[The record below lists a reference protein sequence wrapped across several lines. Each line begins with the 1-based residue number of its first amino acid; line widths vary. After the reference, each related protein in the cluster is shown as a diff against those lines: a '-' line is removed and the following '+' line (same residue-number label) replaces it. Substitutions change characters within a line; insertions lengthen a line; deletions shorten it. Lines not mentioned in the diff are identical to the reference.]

1 MNIGKVIALFLGSLI
16 VVLMLFMLFSSDS
29 PTQATQ
35 EPVKN
40 EPKPVTQTTSNS
52 SEFQT
57 SDELN
62 KIKELKQS
70 VSLSSDVV
78 SKIYLQSCAPCHAK
92 DGSGILAPSIIG
104 KSKEAILARL
114 NEYKAGKIPNSL
126 MEGLLDNVSD
136 ENLTILAEEI
146 SKFK

>member
-1 MNIGKVIALFLGSLI
+1 MNIGKVIALFLGGLI

-40 EPKPVTQTTSNS
+40 KPKPVTQTTSNS

-70 VSLSSDVV
+70 VSLSSDGV
-78 SKIYLQSCAPCHAK
+78 KIGRAH
-92 DGSGILAPSIIG
+92 
-104 KSKEAILARL
+104 
-114 NEYKAGKIPNSL
+114 
-126 MEGLLDNVSD
+126 V
-136 ENLTILAEEI
+136 
-146 SKFK
+146 

>member
-1 MNIGKVIALFLGSLI
+1 MNIGKVIALFLGGLI

-29 PTQATQ
+29 STQAIQ

-40 EPKPVTQTTSNS
+40 EPKPVTQTTNSS

-70 VSLSSDVV
+70 VSVSSDGV
-78 SKIYLQSCAPCHAK
+78 SKLYLQSCAPCHAK

-104 KSKEAILARL
+104 KSKEDILARL

>member
-1 MNIGKVIALFLGSLI
+1 MNIGKVIALFLGGLI

-29 PTQATQ
+29 STQAIQ

-70 VSLSSDVV
+70 VSVSSDGV
-78 SKIYLQSCAPCHAK
+78 SKLYLQSCAPCHAR

-104 KSKEAILARL
+104 KSKE
-114 NEYKAGKIPNSL
+114 
-126 MEGLLDNVSD
+126 D
-136 ENLTILAEEI
+136 I
-146 SKFK
+146 SRN